1 MGKVADSFFD
11 TFQIVALAVFL
22 FTFTARSV
30 HLRFRKH
37 ISPITLNLSKKGYLG
52 LVEFGLFVAVNL
64 WAAAVL
70 LHALP
75 LDVQRLPCFFRFQLL
90 DSLPAKI
97 AGAAMTAL
105 AFVIGGLAVIALGDS
120 WRLGLDDQNPGRL
133 VTTGIYAVSRNPIY
147 LFFDLYFI
155 GTFLIN
161 GTLVFL
167 IFALFTVANLHYQ
180 ILQEER
186 FLATLHGTAYV
197 AYRART
203 TRYFAW
209 HRVAP
214 VLVSHLTKCLSE
226 RP

>member
-1 MGKVADSFFD
+1 MADSFFD
-11 TFQIVALAVFL
+11 TFQIVALALFL
-22 FTFTARSV
+22 FVFTARSV

-37 ISPITLNLSKKGYLG
+37 ISPITLSLHKKGRLG
-52 LVEFGLFVAVNL
+52 LVEFGLFASVNF

-75 LDVQRLPCFFRFQLL
+75 LDAQPFPWLFRFQLF
-90 DSLPAKI
+90 DAFPAKV
-97 AGAAMTAL
+97 AGVVVTTL
-105 AFVIGGLAVIALGDS
+105 AFAIGGLAVIALGDS
-120 WRLGLDDQNPGRL
+120 WRLGLDDQNPGKL

-167 IFALFTVANLHYQ
+167 IFALFTIANLHYQ
-180 ILQEER
+180 ILHEER
-186 FLATLHGTAYV
+186 FLAAVHGAAYL
-197 AYRART
+197 AYQART

-209 HRVAP
+209 HRAAP
-214 VLVSHLTKCLSE
+214 GLVSRLNKSSTA
-226 RP
+226 